1 MLEVENLTVS
11 YGAATVLRG
20 LSFRLSA
27 GEAAALLGRN
37 GAGKSTT
44 LKAIM
49 GLVPAESGSVAVEG
63 APLLN
68 RPPHRIARLG
78 VGYVPEDRRVF
89 PDLTVRENLETGRRP
104 GAAPLGPA
112 WSEERLFTLF
122 PNLAER
128 RDALGRHLSGGEQQ
142 MLSIARTL
150 MGAPKLLLLDEPSEG
165 VAPAIVDA
173 LAEAVG
179 ELRAAGVSLLL
190 SEQNARFAEAVADR
204 ALTLENGR
212 IGFDGP
218 FQDLPTEA

>member
-104 GAAPLGPA
+104 GTAPLGPA